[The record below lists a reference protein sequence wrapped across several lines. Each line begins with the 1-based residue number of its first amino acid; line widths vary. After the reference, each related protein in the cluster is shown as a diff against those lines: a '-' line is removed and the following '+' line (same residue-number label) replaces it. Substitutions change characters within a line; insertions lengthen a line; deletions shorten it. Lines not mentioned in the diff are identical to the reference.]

1 MNSNMNVSKKIYIS
15 LLKNN
20 ATFKTQLFDSKFD
33 GKNSDDNDNEIHLEC
48 ILGFK

>member
-1 MNSNMNVSKKIYIS
+1 MNSNINVSKNIYIN

-20 ATFKTQLFDSKFD
+20 ATFKT
-33 GKNSDDNDNEIHLEC
+33 DNEIHFEC